1 MKAKIKKYI
10 PDIIFY
16 IVPILFFVFW
26 HFVFG
31 TVFGVF
37 LLPLY
42 LSIISIWRASRHK
55 LKNPIIM
62 LVPSMAVLIISFA
75 IIMDFSIISFW
86 EISLPVW
93 VNLLVHFFTYGYMT
107 IFIVAYHIEVK
118 IQNRK
123 KNKEKE

>member
-10 PDIIFY
+10 PDIILY
-16 IVPILFFVFW
+16 IVPILFFVLC

-42 LSIISIWRASRHK
+42 LTIISIWRASRHK

-62 LVPSMAVLIISFA
+62 LAPSMAVLIISAA
-75 IIMDFSIISFW
+75 IITNFSIISFW
-86 EISLPVW
+86 DISIPIW
-93 VNLLVHFFTYGYMT
+93 VNLLAHFFSYGYMT

-123 KNKEKE
+123 YKE